1 MSLAD
6 ATAGVKEILPAGLDY
21 GNGLGAK
28 FEAVTNREDTH
39 FFPASGNF
47 FLLEVSEYSASI

>member
-21 GNGLGAK
+21 SSIGAK

-47 FLLEVSEYSASI
+47 FLVEVSA

>member
-21 GNGLGAK
+21 SSIGAK

-39 FFPASGNF
+39 FSPPVVTSS
-47 FLLEVSEYSASI
+47 LVEVFA

>member
-21 GNGLGAK
+21 SSIGAK
-28 FEAVTNREDTH
+28 FEAVPNREDTH

-47 FLLEVSEYSASI
+47 FLLEVSEYSASK